1 MSEMLGN
8 QYFIARRYADA
19 CTELENVV
27 RNNPSHKSARKKL
40 IICYLQTSQ
49 LNNAVNEFY
58 KLVDEDVEL
67 ILNTDPIRDDC
78 PCPDIIHKMDKEI
91 TVYKNDDEI
100 IKLGILW
107 LYCDIEESLNYF
119 EKVSPQS
126 EYYYLVD
133 RIINKLQQSLRNLN

>member
-19 CTELENVV
+19 LNELEKAVQK
-27 RNNPSHKSARKKL
+27 NPSLKSARKKL

-78 PCPDIIHKMDKEI
+78 PCPDIIHKMDQEI
-91 TVYKNDDEI
+91 TGYHNDDEI

-107 LYCDIEESLNYF
+107 LYCEIEKSLKYF

-126 EYYYLVD
+126 EYYNLVD
-133 RIINKLQQSLRNLN
+133 RIIIKLQQALKTLN